1 MNNLLKQITPNT
13 KGVIWISP
21 DIHDVDSF
29 YFKTMDYLLNGLYS
43 STRISNPEA
52 SDLTLVGES
61 FGKPIYI
68 YAAKEFKN
76 DSLKNFFSL
85 FDQSLTDD
93 QKIIWI
99 SENQTLE
106 GIYDKLSKDFT
117 SKITLFKL

>member
-21 DIHDVDSF
+21 EIDDVQSY
-29 YFKTMDYLLNGLYS
+29 YFKTLDYLLNGLYS
-43 STRISNPEA
+43 ATKLANPEA
-52 SDLTLVGES
+52 KDHTFVGDS
-61 FGKPIYI
+61 FGRSVYV
-68 YAAKEFKN
+68 YVAKEFKN

-93 QKIIWI
+93 QRIIWI
-99 SENQTLE
+99 SENQSLE
-106 GIYDKLSKDFT
+106 GIYDKLPKDFT